1 MSELR
6 IYLIGSLAN
15 RAIVAL
21 ANRLRDEGWDVFD
34 DWISPGEEADEK
46 WREYEQLRGRG
57 YKEALN
63 GRHARHIFEFD
74 FKHLQEADVV
84 VMILPCGR
92 SGHLELGWAI
102 GQGKPAYILFDGEP
116 SRYDLMYALVDDVF
130 FSEQSLFDA
139 LRERRLSSF

>member
-15 RAIVAL
+15 RGIVAL

-63 GRHARHIFEFD
+63 GRHAHHIFEFD

-84 VMILPCGR
+84 VMVLPCGR

-116 SRYDLMYALVDDVF
+116 ERYDLMYALVDDVF

-139 LRERRLSSF
+139 LRTKRLSSF